1 MSRNIFEIF
10 IRLIYSTFNI
20 PNGTNR
26 SLWGNTRSSNITSGL
41 PNITGQINS
50 SASNNAIARSVSGVF
65 KNSTSVNT
73 WCMGTEGTW
82 QGNFYEHLICQIGA
96 R

>member
-1 MSRNIFEIF
+1 M
-10 IRLIYSTFNI
+10 
-20 PNGTNR
+20 
-26 SLWGNTRSSNITSGL
+26 WGNTRSSNITSGL

-50 SASNNAIARSVSGVF
+50 SVSANAIARSVSGVF

-82 QGNFYEHLICQIGA
+82 QGNFYEPIKFSAADSNSIYGTTTYVRPQSIGI
-96 R
+96 RFMIKY